1 MREHPRLRLLQYITE
16 WLGVLTLMVLIVTF
30 SLTGWLLPPVQEA
43 IPTVAGMYSE
53 DLLRVRPLLLAIFL
67 LAMAAD
73 GITLMLA
80 RVPGMFRYPVE
91 VTGTNV
97 EAQYVLG
104 KIALNVTALGS
115 NVYASAASALLYA
128 GLIPLTM
135 WTLLRLVL
143 ILGSFYV
150 ITWGIYYL
158 ISKRYT

>member
-1 MREHPRLRLLQYITE
+1 MREHPWLRLWQYITE
-16 WLGVLTLMVLIVTF
+16 WFGVLTLIVLIVVF

-43 IPTVAGMYSE
+43 IPSAAGAYSE
-53 DLLRVRPLLLAIFL
+53 DLLRVRPMLLAIFL

-80 RVPGMFRYPVE
+80 RVRGMFRYPVE
-91 VTGTNV
+91 VTASNV

-115 NVYASAASALLYA
+115 NVYASVASALLYT
-128 GLIPLTM
+128 GLVPFTA

-150 ITWGIYYL
+150 ATWGIYYL
-158 ISKRYT
+158 VARRYT